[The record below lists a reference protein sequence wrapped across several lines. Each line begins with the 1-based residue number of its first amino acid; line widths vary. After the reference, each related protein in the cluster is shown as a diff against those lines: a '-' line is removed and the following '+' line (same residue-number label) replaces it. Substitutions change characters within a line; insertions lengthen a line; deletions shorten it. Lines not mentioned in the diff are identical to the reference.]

1 MPYKPILIFL
11 TTACLCTTTLSGT
24 EDPSAQH
31 QGNHRSSTP
40 TSLSPKDQHALELG
54 RKVLAIS
61 EAIENPQAPKAMD
74 AVTDLGHDQRYYI
87 MVRGWLSYQLQGDNS
102 ILDASAER
110 TDQQVKDRIHLLQQS
125 IRMLDLE

>member
-11 TTACLCTTTLSGT
+11 TTTCLCTTALSGT
-24 EDPSAQH
+24 EDPPAQYN
-31 QGNHRSSTP
+31 GSHRSSTP
-40 TSLSPKDQHALELG
+40 ASLSPEDQHALELG

-61 EAIENPQAPKAMD
+61 EALENPQAPNAMD

-110 TDQQVKDRIHLLQQS
+110 TDQQVKDRIHFLQQS
-125 IRMLDLE
+125 IRILDLE